1 MDEYAS
7 VRVCR
12 WFQCSLRFDSLD
24 DLRDHVVQAH
34 VHTAQPLPRRDVALY
49 RRIEEGMARSLS
61 LNDTE
66 AYESNSHALKRRRVE
81 KEDLEPWQY
90 VNPADTLPSPTS
102 ERLEYPDEDEQD
114 IEDAVMEEGRVSPE
128 RQELSY
134 PSEGER
140 SPTPPPAAPAVPPSI
155 NLLVPPRRTFASLS
169 SPTSSQGS
177 ISPFPNSPSIEEQ
190 LARHREQKAAKN
202 LPTNIEARHSTASQ
216 SSTSSREAVETQLT
230 ATLDWDAQSDSMSI
244 QQQQLSQPESMQ
256 LESQTLDSQ
265 HTTRPSPAFDATQMQ
280 DAYAHEL
287 AWSQAPATDDPASAS
302 ATQTTGSEAPE
313 TQESLLPDTQE
324 QLAYPPDEPSTSQP
338 IAQSLSVS
346 PTHTSSPIS
355 ANVQYSFVT
364 PSQSWYH
371 IPRKRKVSG
380 KRKRQS
386 IDDRSRSGSMPQDEE
401 SEQSKKSAPASPSTS
416 SLSKVVAG
424 EASVQSSAPALPQ
437 KTPVPAPARPPISEP
452 SEPRDASTAS
462 AKAPPRDLLSKVLTS
477 SHSPATPQKART
489 PRPPSA
495 RSSTPKRL
503 TPRPSTPRDEQ
514 SLPPLPSS
522 DEDDSPPPLPRPP
535 RRDPAPQPPRPISIS
550 PSPPPRIRISI
561 SPPPT
566 RRSPS
571 PPPRQHAVARALD
584 NKFISSAISIFPDGD
599 PHVSTAIPTASE
611 APHYT
616 IVDDDD
622 PERYI
627 GGEDP
632 DEYEDEY
639 EEDGGAQREQD
650 DSYGDEEEEDDSLER
665 QGDSI
670 EDYIDVDALEEL
682 SYPDSYPPPQTQ
694 APYQSQSQSYSQ
706 YY

>member
-1 MDEYAS
+1 MDEYAA
-7 VRVCR
+7 VRVCK
-12 WFQCSLRFDSLD
+12 WFQCSMRFDSLD

-34 VHTAQPLPRRDVALY
+34 VRTAQPLPRRDVALY
-49 RRIEEGMARSLS
+49 RRIEEGMVRSLS
-61 LNDTE
+61 LNDPET
-66 AYESNSHALKRRRVE
+66 YESNPHALKRRRVE

-114 IEDAVMEEGRVSPE
+114 IEDAVMEEGRASPE

-140 SPTPPPAAPAVPPSI
+140 SPSPPPAAPAVPPNI

-190 LARHREQKAAKN
+190 IARHREKKAAKN
-202 LPTNIEARHSTASQ
+202 LPTSMEARHSTASQ
-216 SSTSSREAVETQLT
+216 SSSSSREAVETQLT

-244 QQQQLSQPESMQ
+244 QQRQPSQSESVQQ
-256 LESQTLDSQ
+256 ESQTLDSQ
-265 HTTRPSPAFDATQMQ
+265 HTTKPSQAFDATQMQ

-287 AWSQAPATDDPASAS
+287 AWSQAPAPDDPASAS
-302 ATQTTGSEAPE
+302 ATQTTGTEAPE
-313 TQESLLPDTQE
+313 TQGSLPDTQE

-346 PTHTSSPIS
+346 PTHTSSPMS
-355 ANVQYSFVT
+355 ANASSVQYSFVT

-386 IDDRSRSGSMPQDEE
+386 IDDRSRSGSMPQEE
-401 SEQSKKSAPASPSTS
+401 SEESNKPAPTSPSALS
-416 SLSKVVAG
+416 SKLTG
-424 EASVQSSAPALPQ
+424 GGASVQNSTPSLPQ
-437 KTPVPAPARPPISEP
+437 KTPASATAPPPVPEP
-452 SEPRDASTAS
+452 SQFRDKTIAS

-477 SHSPATPQKART
+477 SQSPATPQKART
-489 PRPPSA
+489 SRPPSV
-495 RSSTPKRL
+495 RSSTPKRF

-535 RRDPAPQPPRPISIS
+535 RRDPAHQPPRPISIS
-550 PSPPPRIRISI
+550 PSPSPRTSL
-561 SPPPT
+561 SPPPS
-566 RRSPS
+566 RHIAS
-571 PPPRQHAVARALD
+571 PPPCQSTVARASD
-584 NKFISSAISIFPDGD
+584 NKFVSCAMSIFPDGD
-599 PHVSTAIPTASE
+599 PYVSTHAPAASE

-632 DEYEDEY
+632 DEYEEEY
-639 EEDGGAQREQD
+639 EEDGGAEREQD
-650 DSYGDEEEEDDSLER
+650 DSYGDEEEEGDSFER
-665 QGDSI
+665 QGGSI

-682 SYPDSYPPPQTQ
+682 SYPDSYPPLQTQ

>member
-1 MDEYAS
+1 MDDYAS

-12 WFQCSLRFDSLD
+12 WFQCSLRFESLD

-34 VHTAQPLPRRDVALY
+34 VRNAQPLPRRDVALY

-61 LNDTE
+61 LNGTE
-66 AYESNSHALKRRRVE
+66 AYESNPHALKRRRVV
-81 KEDLEPWQY
+81 KEEPWQY

-102 ERLEYPDEDEQD
+102 ERLEYPEEDEQD
-114 IEDAVMEEGRVSPE
+114 IEDAVMDEGRASPE
-128 RQELSY
+128 RQELAY

-140 SPTPPPAAPAVPPSI
+140 SPSPPPAAPAVPPSI
-155 NLLVPPRRTFASLS
+155 NLLVPLRRTFASLS

-177 ISPFPNSPSIEEQ
+177 ISSLPNSPSIEEQ
-190 LARHREQKAAKN
+190 IARHREKKAAKN
-202 LPTNIEARHSTASQ
+202 LSTNMEARHSTASQ

-244 QQQQLSQPESMQ
+244 QQRQPSQPEYGQS
-256 LESQTLDSQ
+256 ESQTLDSLP
-265 HTTRPSPAFDATQMQ
+265 TTRPSQGYDATQMQ

-287 AWSQAPATDDPASAS
+287 AWSQAPATDEPSSAS
-302 ATQTTGSEAPE
+302 ATQTTGSDAPE
-313 TQESLLPDTQE
+313 TQESLLPETQE

-338 IAQSLSVS
+338 IAQFLSVS

-386 IDDRSRSGSMPQDEE
+386 IDDRSRSGSMPQEDE
-401 SEQSKKSAPASPSTS
+401 SEQRKKSAPASPSTS
-416 SLSKVVAG
+416 SLSKIAAG
-424 EASVQSSAPALPQ
+424 AASVQDPTPASSQ
-437 KTPVPAPARPPISEP
+437 KTPAPAPPPNSEP
-452 SEPRDASTAS
+452 IQLRDASIAL

-477 SHSPATPQKART
+477 SHSPATLKKART
-489 PRPPSA
+489 SRPPSA

-550 PSPPPRIRISI
+550 PSPPPRTSI

-571 PPPRQHAVARALD
+571 PPPRQPTVARAMD
-584 NKFISSAISIFPDGD
+584 NKYVSRAMSIFPDSD
-599 PHVSTAIPTASE
+599 PHVSTAAPATSG

-639 EEDGGAQREQD
+639 EEDGGAERQQD
-650 DSYGDEEEEDDSLER
+650 DSYGDEEEEDDTLER

-682 SYPDSYPPPQTQ
+682 SYPDSYPPLQTQ

>member
-7 VRVCR
+7 VRVCK
-12 WFQCSLRFDSLD
+12 WFQCSLRFESLD

-34 VHTAQPLPRRDVALY
+34 VRTAQPLPRRDVALY
-49 RRIEEGMARSLS
+49 RRIEEGMARSLC
-61 LNDTE
+61 LNDSET
-66 AYESNSHALKRRRVE
+66 YESNPHALKRRRVE

-114 IEDAVMEEGRVSPE
+114 IEDAVMEEGRACPE

-134 PSEGER
+134 PSEGEL
-140 SPTPPPAAPAVPPSI
+140 SPSPPPAAPAVPPSI

-190 LARHREQKAAKN
+190 IARHREKKAAKS
-202 LPTNIEARHSTASQ
+202 LTTNTEARHSTASQ

-230 ATLDWDAQSDSMSI
+230 ATLDWDTQSDSMNI
-244 QQQQLSQPESMQ
+244 QQRQPSQPDVMRS
-256 LESQTLDSQ
+256 ESQTLDST
-265 HTTRPSPAFDATQMQ
+265 HTTRPSQAFDATQ

-302 ATQTTGSEAPE
+302 ATQTTGSKAPE

-346 PTHTSSPIS
+346 PTHTSSPVS

-386 IDDRSRSGSMPQDEE
+386 IDDRSRSGSMPQEQE
-401 SEQSKKSAPASPSTS
+401 SEQNQNLAPASPSAA
-416 SLSKVVAG
+416 LSPKVAAG
-424 EASVQSSAPALPQ
+424 AASVQKTPPALPQ
-437 KTPVPAPARPPISEP
+437 KTPAPAPARPPITEP
-452 SEPRDASTAS
+452 SEPRDASTAP

-477 SHSPATPQKART
+477 SHSPATPKKART
-489 PRPPSA
+489 SRPPSA

-550 PSPPPRIRISI
+550 PSPPPRTSI

-571 PPPRQHAVARALD
+571 PPPRQPTVARAMD
-584 NKFISSAISIFPDGD
+584 NKYVSRAMSIFPDGD
-599 PHVSTAIPTASE
+599 PHVFTAAPATSG

-639 EEDGGAQREQD
+639 EEDGGAERQQD
-650 DSYGDEEEEDDSLER
+650 DSYGDEEEEDDTLER

-682 SYPDSYPPPQTQ
+682 SYPDSYPPLQTQ